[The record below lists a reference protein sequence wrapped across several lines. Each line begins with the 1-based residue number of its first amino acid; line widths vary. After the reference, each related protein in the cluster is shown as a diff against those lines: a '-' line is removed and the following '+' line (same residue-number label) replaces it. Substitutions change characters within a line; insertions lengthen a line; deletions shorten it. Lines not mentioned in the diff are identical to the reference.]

1 MRTLQGIGLVATMFV
16 YAVMAQTLHPGRYTI
31 TLADGGLALDADAPT
46 MGSDDGKVHLWQN
59 NGGPTQVWNVAVAD
73 AGNYTITL
81 AATGM
86 ALDADGPTMHA
97 DGGKVH
103 LWQFWVHAPNP
114 DNHDAAKTQRWH
126 IRPSV
131 NNTWVVN
138 LDDGGKVLDAAIN
151 TMHQNDGLVHL
162 WSSNEGKTQ
171 RWNFTAR
178 AGLDT
183 GAMDILPSNVL
194 PSQLDDN
201 RFYRNPL
208 WRWAQLG
215 NGQPDACLLCPCGAD
230 DTPRTWTQHPTCTS
244 QAPLHENRK
253 DPLCKGKVEWTDSRI
268 PYHMNWF
275 TVDYEGILSRFD
287 HSPAIGGDNDY
298 NFDITTD
305 NGSLYTIGAT
315 SVEIEFD
322 ASETVDHFDNTH
334 TWWDTFH
341 HQHVDKNQGEA
352 STFIKGKFA
361 IVIGMLGLDVAH
373 VNHHS
378 ELHPAY
384 AMFINTSTSPAED
397 QWAFFVRNWGNE
409 GFCGPDQV
417 GLSAPELKIRLKQR
431 SASGGSR
438 GTLAQPKLAV
448 LRTKNIN
455 RFSDNDVNQCPSVNN
470 TTFTA
475 DHGDALFT
483 FPLGDPSKRCGFVGD
498 LTVDW
503 KDVPVVNR

>member
-1 MRTLQGIGLVATMFV
+1 MRRRQGIVIVATMVV
-16 YAVMAQTLHPGRYTI
+16 YVTTVFIYASQTLRPGRYTI
-31 TLADGGLALDADAPT
+31 TLADGGLALDANAPT
-46 MGSDDGKVHLWQN
+46 MGSNDGKVHLWQN

-103 LWQFWVHAPNP
+103 LWQYNGG
-114 DNHDAAKTQRWH
+114 KTQVWN
-126 IRPSV
+126 IRPSD
-131 NNTWVVN
+131 NNTYEVV
-138 LDDGGKVLDAAIN
+138 LDDGGKALDAAVLS
-151 TMHQNDGLVHL
+151 MHQNDGLVHL
-162 WSSNEGKTQ
+162 WSLNQGKTQ
-171 RWNFTAR
+171 KWNFTAHG
-178 AGLDT
+178 GLLT
-183 GAMDILPSNVL
+183 AAMDILPSNVA
-194 PSQLDDN
+194 PTTSQLDDN

-230 DTPRTWTQHPTCTS
+230 DTPAIWNQDPTCTS
-244 QAPLHENRK
+244 QPLRENRK
-253 DPLCKGKVEWTDSRI
+253 DPLCKGKVNSTDSRI
-268 PYHMNWF
+268 PYHMNWR
-275 TVDYEGILSRFD
+275 TVDYEGILSGFE
-287 HSPAIGGDNDY
+287 HSPAIFGDNDY
-298 NFDITTD
+298 NFFITTD
-305 NGSLYTIGAT
+305 NGSLYTKGAT